1 MKALKM
7 YWNNLTLIYKIIGL
21 FAVPLLIV
29 VSTIFSKVLF
39 EDMPDAGFSFM
50 GFGLLVGYI
59 LWEVLID
66 GWNFGGLYGKNFQGI
81 ALVKASNTGMK
92 LYGQMIATDSLR
104 RIVYFGL
111 LAGICM
117 KSVASGVI
125 MGAVVTLAVMVSRF
139 FPGYMSS
146 LLLSYIAPIVSVC
159 LVFMLY
165 EVNPVVHWIAAIGI
179 AAIGIAI
186 FATMLTVKF
195 AVRSMERSYYDR
207 EC

>member
-7 YWNNLTLIYKIIGL
+7 YWNNLTLLYKIIGL

-29 VSTIFSKVLF
+29 VSTIFSNVLF
-39 EDMPDAGFSFM
+39 EEMSDAGFNFM

-59 LWEVLID
+59 LLEVLID
-66 GWNFGGLYGKNFQGI
+66 GWNFGGIYGKNFQGI

-92 LYGQMIATDSLR
+92 LYGQMIVTDSLR

-165 EVNPVVHWIAAIGI
+165 EVNPVVHWMAAL
-179 AAIGIAI
+179 GIAI
-186 FATMLTVKF
+186 FATILTVKF

-207 EC
+207 ER

>member
-39 EDMPDAGFSFM
+39 ENMPDAGFSFM

-165 EVNPVVHWIAAIGI
+165 EVNPVVHWIV
-179 AAIGIAI
+179 AIGIAI
-186 FATMLTVKF
+186 FATILTVKF

>member
-7 YWNNLTLIYKIIGL
+7 YWNNLTLLYKIIGL

-29 VSTIFSKVLF
+29 VSTIFSQALF
-39 EDMPDAGFSFM
+39 NEMADPEFS
-50 GFGLLVGYI
+50 LVGYSLLTVYI
-59 LWEVLID
+59 LLEVLID
-66 GWNFGGLYGKNFQGI
+66 GWNFGGIYGKNFQGI

-179 AAIGIAI
+179 AI

>member
-7 YWNNLTLIYKIIGL
+7 YWNNLTLLYKIIGL

-29 VSTIFSKVLF
+29 VSTIFSQALF
-39 EDMPDAGFSFM
+39 NEMADPEFS
-50 GFGLLVGYI
+50 LVGYSLLTVYI
-59 LWEVLID
+59 LLEVLID
-66 GWNFGGLYGKNFQGI
+66 GWNFGGIYGKDFQGI

-92 LYGQMIATDSLR
+92 LYGQMIVTDSLR

-165 EVNPVVHWIAAIGI
+165 EVNPVVHWMAALGI
-179 AAIGIAI
+179 AV
-186 FATMLTVKF
+186 FATILTVKF

-207 EC
+207 ER

>member
-7 YWNNLTLIYKIIGL
+7 YWNNLTLLYKIIGL

-29 VSTIFSKVLF
+29 VSTILSQALFNEMADPEFS
-39 EDMPDAGFSFM
+39 
-50 GFGLLVGYI
+50 LVGYSLLTVYI
-59 LWEVLID
+59 LLEVLID
-66 GWNFGGLYGKNFQGI
+66 GWNFGGIYGKNFQGI

-92 LYGQMIATDSLR
+92 LYGQMIVTDSLR

-165 EVNPVVHWIAAIGI
+165 EVNPVVHWMAALGI
-179 AAIGIAI
+179 AV
-186 FATMLTVKF
+186 FATILTVKF

-207 EC
+207 ER

>member
-7 YWNNLTLIYKIIGL
+7 YWNNLTLLYKIIGL

-29 VSTIFSKVLF
+29 VSTIFSQALF
-39 EDMPDAGFSFM
+39 NEMADPEFS
-50 GFGLLVGYI
+50 LVGYSLLTVYI
-59 LWEVLID
+59 LLEVLID
-66 GWNFGGLYGKNFQGI
+66 GWNFGAIYGKNFQGI

-92 LYGQMIATDSLR
+92 LYGQMIVTDSLR

-165 EVNPVVHWIAAIGI
+165 EVNPVVHWIV
-179 AAIGIAI
+179 AIGIAI
-186 FATMLTVKF
+186 FATILTVKF

-207 EC
+207 ER

>member
-7 YWNNLTLIYKIIGL
+7 YWNNLTLLYKIIGF

-29 VSTIFSKVLF
+29 VSTIFSQALF
-39 EDMPDAGFSFM
+39 NEMADPEFS
-50 GFGLLVGYI
+50 LVGYSLLTVYI
-59 LWEVLID
+59 LLEVLID
-66 GWNFGGLYGKNFQGI
+66 GWNFGGIYGKNFQGI

-92 LYGQMIATDSLR
+92 LYGQMIVTDSLR

-165 EVNPVVHWIAAIGI
+165 EVNPVVHWMAALGI
-179 AAIGIAI
+179 AV
-186 FATMLTVKF
+186 FATILTVKF

-207 EC
+207 ER

>member
-7 YWNNLTLIYKIIGL
+7 YWNNLTLLYKIIGL

-29 VSTIFSKVLF
+29 VSTIFSNVLF
-39 EDMPDAGFSFM
+39 EEMSDAGFNFM

-59 LWEVLID
+59 LLEVLID
-66 GWNFGGLYGKNFQGI
+66 GWNFGGIYGKNFQGI

-92 LYGQMIATDSLR
+92 LYGQMIVADSLR

-146 LLLSYIAPIVSVC
+146 LLLYYISPIVSVC
-159 LVFMLY
+159 LVFVLY
-165 EVNPVVHWIAAIGI
+165 EVNPIVHWMAAL
-179 AAIGIAI
+179 GIAI
-186 FATMLTVKF
+186 FATILTVKF

-207 EC
+207 ER